1 MEEYKL
7 YINGKWQESKSG
19 KSYFSTSPSTR
30 EQIARLPLADR
41 ADLNDAIT
49 AARTA
54 FDQGEWPGMKPARRA
69 DFLLKIAAKI
79 QERAQEIAEI
89 EARDAGAVIRK
100 ALADVSLGA
109 HTFRFYAKLADR
121 SPYEPLPSE
130 GSLYIS
136 SNFVLREPVGVC
148 GQIIPWNFPFLM
160 AVWKIA
166 PAIAMGNTVVLKP
179 SSETPLSALKLAQII
194 DEVGVPPGVVNVIPC
209 PGSVAEDL
217 ATDPRVD
224 KIAFTGSTE
233 IGKTLMAKAAA
244 TVKKVTL
251 ELGGKSPVIVLDDVE
266 IEEALD
272 GILFGVFYHQGQI
285 CIAGTRLLLPET
297 LHDRFVEKLVARA
310 RQIRVGDPLD
320 QRSGM
325 GPLISESQVKKVE
338 EYVQSGLQEG
348 ARLVLGGRRPPGE
361 EYARGNYFEPTI
373 FTEVKNSMKI
383 AQEEIFGPVLSVIRY
398 RDEKEAVRIANDV
411 VFGLAGAVWSAN
423 IPRAI
428 EIARKIRAGTV
439 WINDHHLLN
448 YNAPFG
454 GFKQSGIG
462 REMGLYGL
470 NEYTELKHIHVDLVR
485 QRKRK
490 VWYNVLL
497 PDK

>member
-1 MEEYKL
+1 MDEYKL

-19 KSYFSTSPSTR
+19 KSFFSTSPSTQ
-30 EQIARLPLADR
+30 EKIARLPLADR
-41 ADLNDAIT
+41 SDLDNAIT
-49 AARTA
+49 AARAA
-54 FDQGEWPGMKPARRA
+54 FDQGEWPGMKAARRA
-69 DFLLKIAAKI
+69 DLLLKIAQKI
-79 QERAQEIAEI
+79 QERAQEIAEV

-100 ALADVSLGA
+100 ALADVNLGA

-121 SPYEPLPSE
+121 SPFEPLPSE

-194 DEVGVPPGVVNVIPC
+194 DEAGVPPGVVNVVPC
-209 PGSVAEDL
+209 PGSVAEHL

-233 IGKTLMAKAAA
+233 IGKRIMEKAAA

-285 CIAGTRLLLPET
+285 CIAGTRLLLPDT
-297 LHDRFVEKLVARA
+297 LHDQWVEKLVARA
-310 RQIRVGDPLD
+310 RQIRLGDPLD

-325 GPLISESQVKKVE
+325 GPLISEAQLKKVE
-338 EYVQSGLQEG
+338 EYVQSGLKEG
-348 ARLVLGGRRPPGE
+348 ARLILGGRRPSGD
-361 EYARGNYFEPTI
+361 EYARGFYFEPTI
-373 FTEVKNSMKI
+373 FTEVKNSMRI

-398 RDEKEAVRIANDV
+398 HDENEAVQLANDV
-411 VFGLAGAVWSAN
+411 VYGLAGAVWSSH

-428 EIARKIRAGTV
+428 EIAKKIRAGTI

-470 NEYTELKHIHVDLVR
+470 NEYTEPKHIHIDLVR
-485 QRKRK
+485 KRKRK

>member
-1 MEEYKL
+1 MDEYKL
-7 YINGKWQESKSG
+7 YINGKWQEAKSG
-19 KSYFSTSPSTR
+19 KTYFSTSPSTG
-30 EQIARLPLADR
+30 EQIARLPLADH
-41 ADLNDAIT
+41 ADLDDAIS
-49 AARTA
+49 AARAA
-54 FDQGEWPGMKPARRA
+54 FDQGEWPGMKPARRS

-79 QERAQEIAEI
+79 QERAKEIAEI
-89 EARDAGAVIRK
+89 EARDSGAVIRK

-121 SPYEPLPSE
+121 SPFEPVPSE

-194 DEVGVPPGVVNVIPC
+194 DEAGIPPGVVNVVPC

-233 IGKTLMAKAAA
+233 IGKMLMAKGAS

-266 IEEALD
+266 IEEAID

-285 CIAGTRLLLPET
+285 CIAGTRLLLPEN
-297 LHDRFVEKLVARA
+297 LHDQFVEKLIARA

-325 GPLISESQVKKVE
+325 GPLVSGFQVKKVE

-348 ARLVLGGRRPPGE
+348 ARLVLGGKRPAGE

-373 FTEVKNSMKI
+373 FTEVNNSMKI

-411 VFGLAGAVWSAN
+411 VYGLAGAVWSSN
-423 IPRAI
+423 VPRAI
-428 EIARKIRAGTV
+428 EIAKKIRAGTI

-462 REMGLYGL
+462 REMGLYGI
-470 NEYTELKHIHVDLVR
+470 NEYTEPKHIHVDLVR

-490 VWYNVLL
+490 VWYNVLF
-497 PDK
+497 PEK

>member
-19 KSYFSTSPSTR
+19 KSYFSTSPSTQ
-30 EQIARLPLADR
+30 EKIARLPLADR
-41 ADLNDAIT
+41 SDLDDAIT
-49 AARTA
+49 AARAA
-54 FDQGEWPGMKPARRA
+54 FDQGEWPGMKAARRA
-69 DFLLKIAAKI
+69 DFLLKIAQKI

-100 ALADVSLGA
+100 ALADVNLGA

-121 SPYEPLPSE
+121 SPFEPLPSE

-194 DEVGVPPGVVNVIPC
+194 DEAGVPPGVVNVVPC
-209 PGSVAEDL
+209 PGSVAEHL

-233 IGKTLMAKAAA
+233 IGKRIMEKAAA

-251 ELGGKSPVIVLDDVE
+251 ELGGKSPVVVLDDVE

-297 LHDRFVEKLVARA
+297 LHDQLVEKLVARA
-310 RQIRVGDPLD
+310 RQIRLGDPLD

-325 GPLISESQVKKVE
+325 GPLISEAQVKKVE
-338 EYVQSGLQEG
+338 EYVQSGLKEG
-348 ARLVLGGRRPPGE
+348 ARLILGGRRPSGE
-361 EYARGNYFEPTI
+361 EYARGFYFEPTI

-383 AQEEIFGPVLSVIRY
+383 AQEEIFGPVLSIIRY
-398 RDEKEAVRIANDV
+398 RDEKEAVQIANDV
-411 VFGLAGAVWSAN
+411 VYGLAGSVWSVN

-428 EIARKIRAGTV
+428 EIAKKIRAGTI

-470 NEYTELKHIHVDLVR
+470 NEYTEPKHIHIDLVR
-485 QRKRK
+485 KRKRK